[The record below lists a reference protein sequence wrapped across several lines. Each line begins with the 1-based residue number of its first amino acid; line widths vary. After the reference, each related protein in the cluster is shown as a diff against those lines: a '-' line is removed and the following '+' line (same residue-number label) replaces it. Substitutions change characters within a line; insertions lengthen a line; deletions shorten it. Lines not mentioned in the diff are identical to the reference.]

1 MILFIDCEHKK
12 RAQFQSA
19 SNNNVTIKNCKGAH
33 KGAQRCPPKLFQIGA
48 RNAERKVTR
57 TISTIRAH
65 NEKRSALDYFQ

>member
-19 SNNNVTIKNCKGAH
+19 SNNNVTIKQLRTVKERIRERKDVH
-33 KGAQRCPPKLFQIGA
+33 PIGV